1 MFTKLKTKLKK
12 YVETIQTLTRRNLLI
27 IKVKDANSVPEVIYK
42 GKKLKYKRNVEFSW
56 ETPKEHMH
64 SNGYDVEIEHYVRDT
79 KRRPGRCEKL
89 GFKSP
94 FKD

>member
-1 MFTKLKTKLKK
+1 MSIKLKPKFKKLG
-12 YVETIQTLTRRNLLI
+12 ETIKMLTSRNLLT
-27 IKVKDANSVPEVIYK
+27 IKVKDVNSVPEVIYK

-56 ETPKEHMH
+56 ETPKEHMY

>member
-1 MFTKLKTKLKK
+1 MSIKLKPKFKK
-12 YVETIQTLTRRNLLI
+12 FAETIKMLASRNLLT
-27 IKVKDANSVPEVIYK
+27 IKVKDVNSVPEVIYK
-42 GKKLKYKRNVEFSW
+42 GKKLKHKRNVEFSW
-56 ETPKEHMH
+56 ETPKEHMY

>member
-12 YVETIQTLTRRNLLI
+12 YVETIQSLTYRNLLT
-27 IKVKDANSVPEVIYK
+27 IKVKDVNSTPEVIYK
-42 GKKLKYKRNVEFSW
+42 GRKLKYKRNVEFSW
-56 ETPKEHMH
+56 ETQNDVYSK
-64 SNGYDVEIEHYVRDT
+64 GYDVEIEHYIKDA
-79 KRRPGRCEKL
+79 KRHADRVEKI

>member
-12 YVETIQTLTRRNLLI
+12 YVETIQTLTHRNLLT
-27 IKVKDANSVPEVIYK
+27 IKVRDANSVPEVIYR
-42 GKKLKYKRNVEFSW
+42 GKKLKYKRNVDFSW
-56 ETPKEHMH
+56 ETAKEHMY
-64 SNGYDVEIEHYVRDT
+64 SNGYDVEIEYYVRDA
-79 KRRPGRCEKL
+79 KSRPGRLEKL